1 MQVFNTPPTLAY
13 YSQHGPMTSPGRHVA
28 LLSDLPRD
36 VAGLSAV
43 LHGLLIHE
51 HLAGL
56 YGVTLR
62 DEDRASVHVR
72 LVEDLLELII
82 CRDASPLT
90 VPREPA
96 ARLAGNCRHFTVLLV
111 AMLRAQGT
119 PARARCGFGG
129 YFGTGTFEDH
139 WVCEYWD
146 ASAARWKL
154 ADAQI
159 DARQREIFPVSF
171 DVTDVPR
178 DQFLIAGDGWS
189 RCREG
194 TADPADFGLSTLKE
208 SGLWWIAGNLMR
220 DAAALGN
227 VELLPWDCW
236 GAMPPPNAEIGEPEL
251 VLFDQL
257 AGYTRMPDPALHL
270 LQALMAGDDRLTV
283 PPKVLNALRQREE
296 AI

>member
-1 MQVFNTPPTLAY
+1 MQVFNTPPTLPY
-13 YSQHGPMTSPGRHVA
+13 YSQPGPMTSPGRHA
-28 LLSDLPRD
+28 ELLSDLPGD
-36 VAGLSAV
+36 IAGLAAV
-43 LHGLLIHE
+43 LHGLIIHE

-56 YGVTLR
+56 YGVTLS

-72 LVEDLLELII
+72 RAEDLLGLII
-82 CRDASPLT
+82 GRNAGPLT

-96 ARLAGNCRHFTVLLV
+96 ARLAGNCRHFAVLLV

-129 YFGTGTFEDH
+129 YFGTGLFEDH

-146 ASAARWKL
+146 ASRQQWKL

-159 DARQREIFPVSF
+159 DARQLEIFPVDF
-171 DVTDVPR
+171 ELADVPR
-178 DQFLIAGDGWS
+178 DRFLIAGDAWVQ
-189 RCREG
+189 CREG
-194 TADPADFGLSTLKE
+194 TADPADFGLSVIKE

-227 VELLPWDCW
+227 IELLPWDCW
-236 GAMPPPNAEIGEPEL
+236 GAMPVPDAEIGAPEL

-257 AGYTRMPDPALHL
+257 AGHTRIADPAFGL
-270 LQALMAGDDRLTV
+270 LQELVAGDDRLTV
-283 PPKVLNALRQREE
+283 PPKVLNAMRRCEE

>member
-13 YSQHGPMTSPGRHVA
+13 YSQDGPMTSPGRHAA

-36 VAGLSAV
+36 VAGLSTV
-43 LHGLLIHE
+43 LHGLIIHE

-56 YGVTLR
+56 YGVTLS

-72 LVEDLLELII
+72 RAEDLLGLII
-82 CRDASPLT
+82 GRDSSPLT

-119 PARARCGFGG
+119 PARARCGFGR
-129 YFGTGTFEDH
+129 YFGTGMFEDH

-194 TADPADFGLSTLKE
+194 TADPANFGLSAIKE

-236 GAMPPPNAEIGEPEL
+236 GAMPPPDAEIGEPEL
-251 VLFDQL
+251 VLFDRL
-257 AGYTRMPDPALHL
+257 AGYTGMPDPAFDL
-270 LQALMAGDDRLTV
+270 LQRLMAGDDRLTV
-283 PPKVLNALRQREE
+283 PPAVLNALRQRTESL
-296 AI
+296 